1 MFHTIGMAG
10 LCTLLTVLLTAAM
23 ACITLEAPEPVDIQA
38 SVAAELTRAAP
49 ATVPVPTVTPVTAAQ
64 SGLRSELPTAPVQSP
79 TATPRPTFTLTP
91 TPTRRP
97 TTTPQPTATRRP
109 TSTPRP
115 TPKPTA
121 TPTIADWSERLEP
134 WVVLVGSSS
143 GHGTGFFIQDP
154 GNDDDYYVVTNAH
167 IVGSDKVVQVGWYSD
182 VPSLSHVRVLGVDNR
197 ADMAL
202 LDVSPGDFDLSGTS
216 LGSIA
221 SGTGL
226 DLRIGVFY
234 LTLKGVGIR
243 TSTTIKRG
251 SEVIT
256 MGFSAGGGGRS
267 VTRGLVSAESVDL
280 RGINWIKTDAAL
292 NRGNSGGP
300 LMTTSGHIIGMNT
313 WRRADLQ
320 NVGYA
325 LPMEEILQRFA
336 ALKGGQTR
344 LPKDTPKPTPTGQP
358 VNFQQVSAGAY
369 HSCQLKADGGVLCW
383 GKRIDRHIPPPGYT
397 FQQISAGS
405 GRTCGVMT
413 EGEVIC
419 WGPESSGDATPPAG
433 VFQQVSAGELHTC
446 GIKTDGRVVCWG
458 SNNNYAGGYLGQAK
472 PPAGTFQEI
481 SAGHWHTCGVK
492 IDGKVVCWGHNGSGR
507 ATPPVR
513 TFRQVSAGLDH
524 TCGVKTDGKVVC
536 WGGGGY
542 GHATPPKE
550 TFRQVSAGD
559 WYTCGVKTD
568 SRVVCWGDK
577 KFGHTTPPADAFQQ
591 VTVGW
596 GHACGERTDGRVV
609 CWGSDEHGQSTPP

>member
-23 ACITLEAPEPVDIQA
+23 ACITLEAPEPIDVQA
-38 SVAAELTRAAP
+38 TVAADVQATVVAELTRAAP
-49 ATVPVPTVTPVTAAQ
+49 ATVP
-64 SGLRSELPTAPVQSP
+64 LPIQSP

-97 TTTPQPTATRRP
+97 TATPQPTATRRP

-134 WVVLVGSSS
+134 WVVLVGSSN
-143 GHGTGFFIQDP
+143 GYGTGFFIQDP
-154 GNDDDYYVVTNAH
+154 GNDDNYYVVTNAH

-221 SGTGL
+221 SGTGS
-226 DLRIGVFY
+226 DSRIGVFY

-313 WRRADLQ
+313 WRRTDLQ

-358 VNFQQVSAGAY
+358 ANFQQVSAGAF
-369 HSCQLKADGGVLCW
+369 HSCQLKADDGVLCW
-383 GKRIDRHIPPPGYT
+383 GSNGSGQATPPVGT

-405 GRTCGVMT
+405 
-413 EGEVIC
+413 
-419 WGPESSGDATPPAG
+419 D
-433 VFQQVSAGELHTC
+433 
-446 GIKTDGRVVCWG
+446 
-458 SNNNYAGGYLGQAK
+458 
-472 PPAGTFQEI
+472 
-481 SAGHWHTCGVK
+481 HTCGVK
-492 IDGKVVCWGHNGSGR
+492 IDGKVVCWGSNGAGRATPPVGTFQQVSAAALHTCGIKADGRVVCWGSNNSYAGGYLGQANPPAGTFQEVSSRLWHTCGVKTDGKVVCWGSNGSGR
-507 ATPPVR
+507 ATPPVG
-513 TFRQVSAGLDH
+513 TFRQVSVGLNH

-536 WGGGGY
+536 WGGDTY

-559 WYTCGVKTD
+559 WYTCGVRTD
-568 SRVVCWGDK
+568 GRVVCWGKK

-596 GHACGERTDGRVV
+596 GHACGARTDGRVV
-609 CWGSDEHGQSTPP
+609 CWGNNEHGQSTLP